1 MFCKAFMHA
10 SQGLNAPI
18 FFVSLG
24 ALYLSVTCVSS
35 FFLVNR
41 GAALSPYLN
50 IDPSYLNQVK

>member
-1 MFCKAFMHA
+1 MFCKAFMH
-10 SQGLNAPI
+10 GLNAPI
-18 FFVSLG
+18 FFGSLG
-24 ALYLSVTCVSS
+24 ALYLSVTCMSS

>member
-1 MFCKAFMHA
+1 MHA

-18 FFVSLG
+18 FFGSLG
-24 ALYLSVTCVSS
+24 ALYLSVTCISC

>member
-18 FFVSLG
+18 FFGGLG
-24 ALYLSVTCVSS
+24 ALYLSVTCMSS
-35 FFLVNR
+35 FVLVNR